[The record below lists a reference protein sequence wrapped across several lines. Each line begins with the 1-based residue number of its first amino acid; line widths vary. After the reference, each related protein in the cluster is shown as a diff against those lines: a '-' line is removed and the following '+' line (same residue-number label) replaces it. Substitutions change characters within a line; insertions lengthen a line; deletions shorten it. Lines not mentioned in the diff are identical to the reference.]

1 MGTDLTQYDIKP
13 EYMVNYLRYY
23 GPHFNEKLCE
33 FAISMM
39 EKGGKKITPYTKQQV
54 DAILAAYGIKLKGGM
69 LYDYVYVANMC
80 KADFLGSS
88 IVDEAHLA
96 KYIKDVI
103 EDEDAYDGIVFNRW
117 YADMC
122 RKGVIIDW
130 KEMI

>member
-33 FAISMM
+33 FAVSMM

-54 DAILAAYGIKLKGGM
+54 DAILVAHGIKLNGGM